1 MLTFHNFP
9 PQAARHVHE
18 FVGAFAPALPPDGW
32 ERLVSEIQNWPTP
45 IDRFADEDIQK
56 FLDAMPFFARCEAHI
71 IAGFNGW
78 SIPECD
84 NRAVVGDP
92 DAVADFCAECWKKF
106 KRGEFDGR

>member
-1 MLTFHNFP
+1 MPFKGANGMNVLTHNFP
-9 PQAARHVHE
+9 PTPMDYFHARVD
-18 FVGAFAPALPPDGW
+18 A
-32 ERLVSEIQNWPTP
+32 
-45 IDRFADEDIQK
+45 
-56 FLDAMPFFARCEAHI
+56 FLDSMPFFARCEAHI